1 MAKRFDRNFKVTGQ
15 QDARGYLYIFAAV
28 PLDDSIEVT
37 PVDKDLSVPGFLVD
51 DCYILTGPSGPRIQH
66 LEAEL
71 RWRAEIPRHMGR
83 YMQALDLKL
92 EMPVASVLVLLTP
105 ANLPDMIPQ
114 VYRIERAPY
123 RAELRFEVVK
133 LWEVDAG
140 AVFELGRPNLLP
152 WVALMKATD
161 SEMRRAGGMV
171 AEDRILSAQF
181 MTLAELNP
189 RYNRTEILDLLGRNT
204 MMLLKDSILEQS
216 PYLQGFIRKAV
227 ERGLENGGRKALLG
241 VLDRLMTSR
250 FEGVQVSAEVRRLE
264 TKKLQLLVDQ
274 LIATDGKDA
283 ARKILRNL

>member
-1 MAKRFDRNFKVTGQ
+1 
-15 QDARGYLYIFAAV
+15 
-28 PLDDSIEVT
+28 
-37 PVDKDLSVPGFLVD
+37 
-51 DCYILTGPSGPRIQH
+51 
-66 LEAEL
+66 
-71 RWRAEIPRHMGR
+71 
-83 YMQALDLKL
+83 
-92 EMPVASVLVLLTP
+92 
-105 ANLPDMIPQ
+105 MIPQ

-140 AVFELGRPNLLP
+140 TVFELGRPSLLP

-161 SEMRRAGGMV
+161 SEMRRAGEMV

-204 MMLLKDSILEQS
+204 MLLKDSILEQS

-227 ERGLENGGRKALLG
+227 ERGLENGERKALLG

>member
-1 MAKRFDRNFKVTGQ
+1 M
-15 QDARGYLYIFAAV
+15 
-28 PLDDSIEVT
+28 
-37 PVDKDLSVPGFLVD
+37 PVD
-51 DCYILTGPSGPRIQH
+51 
-66 LEAEL
+66 
-71 RWRAEIPRHMGR
+71 
-83 YMQALDLKL
+83 
-92 EMPVASVLVLLTP
+92 SVLVLLTP

-140 AVFELGRPNLLP
+140 TVFELGRPSLLP

-189 RYNRTEILDLLGRNT
+189 RYSRTEILDLLGRNT
-204 MMLLKDSILEQS
+204 MLLKDSILEQS

>member
-1 MAKRFDRNFKVTGQ
+1 
-15 QDARGYLYIFAAV
+15 
-28 PLDDSIEVT
+28 
-37 PVDKDLSVPGFLVD
+37 
-51 DCYILTGPSGPRIQH
+51 
-66 LEAEL
+66 
-71 RWRAEIPRHMGR
+71 
-83 YMQALDLKL
+83 MQALDLKL

-140 AVFELGRPNLLP
+140 TVFELGRPSLLP

-189 RYNRTEILDLLGRNT
+189 RCNRTEILDLLGRNT
-204 MMLLKDSILEQS
+204 MLLKDSILEQS

-227 ERGLENGGRKALLG
+227 ERGLENGERKALLG

>member
-1 MAKRFDRNFKVTGQ
+1 
-15 QDARGYLYIFAAV
+15 
-28 PLDDSIEVT
+28 
-37 PVDKDLSVPGFLVD
+37 
-51 DCYILTGPSGPRIQH
+51 
-66 LEAEL
+66 
-71 RWRAEIPRHMGR
+71 
-83 YMQALDLKL
+83 MQALDLKL

-114 VYRIERAPY
+114 VYRIERDPY

-140 AVFELGRPNLLP
+140 TVFELGRPSLLP

-189 RYNRTEILDLLGRNT
+189 RYSRTEILDLLGRNT
-204 MMLLKDSILEQS
+204 MLLKDSILEQS

>member
-51 DCYILTGPSGPRIQH
+51 DHYILTGPSGPRIKH

-140 AVFELGRPNLLP
+140 TVFELGRPSLLP

-161 SEMRRAGGMV
+161 SEMRRAGGLV

-189 RYNRTEILDLLGRNT
+189 RYSRTEILDLLGRNT
-204 MMLLKDSILEQS
+204 MLLKDSILEQS